1 MLYVGIDVAK
11 NKHDFAVLDDQATIV
26 LKNKQ
31 FPNTRD
37 GFALL
42 HKTLQQ
48 FNETCLI
55 ALEDTGH
62 YAFNLLAFLLDNNYQ
77 TYTYNPLLIKEF
89 VRSTTLRKT
98 KTDKKDALLI
108 ATKLV
113 SDPQREH
120 FRTRDNTQN
129 ELKVFSRHVSR
140 LTKQQTQ
147 TKIQYTRLLDI
158 LFPELAHA
166 LKGKHNTHSQFVY
179 QMLERFPSP
188 EKIVQA
194 GFEQLLDIPRL
205 TAKHALAILNVAEQS
220 IGTTSEA
227 KEFELLQTIQQLY
240 FLQAQLQVAKQKV
253 DEVMERN
260 PSVITTVKGIGNRFA
275 SVILAE
281 IGNIHTFKNP
291 AQLLAF
297 AGLEPAIY
305 QSGQS
310 STTGKLVKHGSPHL
324 RWALI
329 QAAASV
335 ARYVPVFKAYLR
347 LKLLQGRHWNVA
359 LTHVAK
365 KLVRVLFYMLKNNRI
380 FDENKLI

>member
-1 MLYVGIDVAK
+1 MLYVGIDVSK
-11 NKHDFAVLDDQATIV
+11 HKHDFAILDQEGNII

-31 FPNTRD
+31 FPNNRG
-37 GFALL
+37 GFMFL

-48 FNETCLI
+48 LDEPYLI

-62 YAFNLLAFLLDNNYQ
+62 YAFNLFDFLLDKGYQ

-108 ATKLV
+108 ALRLL
-113 SDPQREH
+113 SDPNRER
-120 FRTRDNTQN
+120 FRTKDNTHS
-129 ELKVFSRHVSR
+129 ELKILSRHVSR
-140 LTKQQTQ
+140 LTESQTRA
-147 TKIQYTRLLDI
+147 KIQYTRLLDI
-158 LFPELAHA
+158 LFPELPRAI
-166 LKGKHNTHSQFVY
+166 KGKMNTHSQYVY
-179 QMLERFPSP
+179 KMFESYPSP
-188 EKIVQA
+188 AKIVSA
-194 GFEQLLDIPRL
+194 GFDELLKIPHL
-205 TAKHALAILNVAEQS
+205 TVKHALAILQAAEQS

-227 KEFELLQTIQQLY
+227 KEFELLQTIQQLH
-240 FLQAQLQVAKQKV
+240 FFQAQLKVAKQKV
-253 DEVMERN
+253 DELMEKN

-275 SVILAE
+275 SVILSE

-291 AQLLAF
+291 NQLLAF

-310 STTGKLVKHGSPHL
+310 NTVGKMVKHGSPHL

-329 QAAASV
+329 QAASSV
-335 ARYVPVFKAYLR
+335 ARYVPVFKAYLH
-347 LKLLQGRHWNVA
+347 LKLLQGKHWNVA

-365 KLVRVLFYMLKNNRI
+365 KLVRVLFYMLKYDRV
-380 FDENKLI
+380 FDESKLF